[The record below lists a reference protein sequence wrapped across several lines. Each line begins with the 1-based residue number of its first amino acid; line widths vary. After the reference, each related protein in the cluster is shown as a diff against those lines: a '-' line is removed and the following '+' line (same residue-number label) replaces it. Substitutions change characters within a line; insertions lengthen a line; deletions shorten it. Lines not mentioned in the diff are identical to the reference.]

1 MAKTKVMPL
10 GERIRQP
17 HVQIDLGPFEEQ
29 NQSAEVKIEKSLQD
43 QKKQEVPA
51 MEEQVQPEKVDP
63 NPKNNEEDKE
73 TAGPVMDAENDSE
86 DSNSIPPIKNYLDDD
101 WLPINTRVTY
111 CCDKTGNTITCSV
124 IQHLSSGSY
133 GKTYLV
139 RDALGGVRILKEC
152 CLQDCR
158 RFEDLS
164 LDFSGHNP
172 ETVQKAMT
180 AFENEPDRIRGNM
193 EKHLPKSTVV
203 NDNMTL
209 DEAKAAARKQYPNG
223 CLFTWKGDMYDSYT
237 ALQRENMNIA
247 LPHTPVFSCF
257 GNLYYV
263 MDKAEGVTLKD
274 FMLTLQGEKNLDV
287 FMKIMEQLCVAVE
300 NIHRLGCI
308 HQDITPSNVI
318 VHLDEK
324 GNVKLKVIDFGL
336 AANLD
341 KTKKD
346 AAKNGNFGS
355 LLPNGT
361 LGFSDAA
368 TNLHYRQDLERVH
381 LLDIYALGTI
391 LYYMVFFEHTSIW
404 NLDALNRFMTQI
416 SQIHNPNKENFLPF
430 EITGGESS
438 AERQKKIK
446 FNACYKLVKNATCA
460 NLVNRIQS
468 AVQFKDEIRELM
480 TYIKWIGDNN
490 VTFES
495 GMPMLTMKFECNAPW
510 EVIQTEQSK
519 SWLAINE
526 MKGSTGG
533 EKTLVLSAIEKNT
546 TDTQKRAI
554 IRVKCGILEITGHI
568 YQLPDEVKVEKPE
581 VVEEEMSAESKREK
595 KDNPAKEPSQNDM
608 PPKEGNDSD
617 EGKEIQEEGRGDEL
631 KPEVKEEQVQEEKK
645 EDEKKIIPPPPIKE
659 TEDTVRIP
667 AKSTKIMVD
676 NGMEVREIRFK
687 SNKAWKIKTRPE
699 NIDWW
704 TVSQSEGS
712 AGSVCITLNIKKN
725 PTEEERSGMLLIL
738 SGNSVLRFDVIQKGY
753 KPWYKRLGLWGK

>member
-1 MAKTKVMPL
+1 MGKTKVMPL
-10 GERIRQP
+10 HERIRQP
-17 HVQIDLGPFEEQ
+17 RVHLDLGPVEEQ
-29 NQSAEVKIEKSLQD
+29 DPAVEVKIEKSPQD
-43 QKKQEVPA
+43 EVKQDV
-51 MEEQVQPEKVDP
+51 
-63 NPKNNEEDKE
+63 
-73 TAGPVMDAENDSE
+73 PVMEKQGKPEEGGGNLKEEEMALAEPGSV
-86 DSNSIPPIKNYLDDD
+86 PPVKKYLDDD
-101 WLPINTRVTY
+101 WLPINTNVTY
-111 CCDKTGNTITCSV
+111 CCDKSGNTITCRV

-152 CLQDCR
+152 CLQDSR

-164 LDFSGHNP
+164 LDFSDHNP
-172 ETVQKAMT
+172 ETVKVAMK

-193 EKHLPKSTVV
+193 AKHLPKSNVV

-223 CLFTWKGDMYDSYT
+223 CLFSWRGDTYDSYT

-247 LPHTPVFSCF
+247 LPHTSVFSCF

-274 FMLTLQGEKNLDV
+274 FMLTLQGKKNLDV

-336 AANLD
+336 AANID
-341 KTKKD
+341 KAKKE

-368 TNLHYRQDLERVH
+368 TNLYYRQDLERVH

-404 NLDALNRFMTQI
+404 NLDALNSFMTQI
-416 SQIHNPNKENFLPF
+416 NQIHNPLKENYLPY
-430 EITGGESS
+430 EITGEENQS
-438 AERQKKIK
+438 ERQKKIK
-446 FNACYKLVKNATCA
+446 FNACYRLVKNATCA
-460 NLVNRIQS
+460 NLEKRIQS

-480 TYIKWIGDNN
+480 TYIKWIGDNTL
-490 VTFES
+490 TFES
-495 GMPMLTMKFECNAPW
+495 GKPMLTMKFECNAPW

-519 SWLAINE
+519 KWLAINE

-533 EKTLVLSAIEKNT
+533 EKTLVLTEIEKNT

-554 IRVKCGILEITGHI
+554 IRIKCGILDITGQI
-568 YQLPDEVKVEKPE
+568 YQLPKEVEDKNPIDKEAEIASEPKVMDEPDKTPPQNDATSKDDKGSGEEKKILE
-581 VVEEEMSAESKREK
+581 EK
-595 KDNPAKEPSQNDM
+595 KD
-608 PPKEGNDSD
+608 D
-617 EGKEIQEEGRGDEL
+617 ER
-631 KPEVKEEQVQEEKK
+631 KPEVKEDEGVKVKEKENISPEPEKK
-645 EDEKKIIPPPPIKE
+645 EKTIQ
-659 TEDTVRIP
+659 IP
-667 AKSTKIMVD
+667 AKGKEILVD
-676 NGMEVREIRFK
+676 SGKEVREIRFK
-687 SNKAWKIKTRPE
+687 SNKAWKVMTEPE

-704 TVSQSEGS
+704 TVNQSEGQ

-725 PTEEERSGMLLIL
+725 PTEKERTGMLLIL
-738 SGNSVLRFDVIQKGY
+738 SGNSVLRFDVKQKGN
-753 KPWYKRLGLWGK
+753 KPWHKRLRLWGK